1 VFSLKLWTPFSFS
14 ENKDLQLNP
23 IVMLPKI
30 VHMQLAITGCDDILA
45 ILMIIWSISRLL
57 AVKRLQT
64 NCQVIDVNSV
74 ETNSCTKVCS
84 LWIYCA
90 PYSSQQTLQNH
101 QPTGYSILSRCQ
113 AHTPSMWCNCV
124 LQVLQP
130 CKIQIHM
137 LGFNISLLHG
147 LQGWD

>member
-1 VFSLKLWTPFSFS
+1 VADCICIIKSKPQLEKLLHLVYSLCFHSNFEHLLSFS

-30 VHMQLAITGCDDILA
+30 VHMQLAITGCGDILA
-45 ILMIIWSISRLL
+45 ILTIICSISRLL

-90 PYSSQQTLQNH
+90 PCSSQ
-101 QPTGYSILSRCQ
+101 
-113 AHTPSMWCNCV
+113 
-124 LQVLQP
+124 
-130 CKIQIHM
+130 
-137 LGFNISLLHG
+137 
-147 LQGWD
+147 